1 MSKVKCYAYRKFG
14 HYAGQCLNKK
24 GGNETQ
30 LDVVVLAKAQMD
42 EFPKKFEQ
50 LELLLVSQITLG
62 TISVDASLID
72 SGASCHLI
80 GARELFES
88 FTKSDSDLY
97 MELGMAGK
105 HAMQGSGT
113 MPFWME
119 SGGILR
125 VTNVLW
131 VVELRRIVLSVSVI
145 EKKGYEVLVRDGLLD
160 LG

>member
-14 HYAGQCLNKK
+14 HYEGQCLNKK

-88 FTKSDSDLY
+88 FTELDSDMHL
-97 MELGMAGK
+97 ELGMTTK
-105 HAMQGSGT
+105 HAVKGSGIV
-113 MPFWME
+113 PFWME
-119 SGGILR
+119 
-125 VTNVLW
+125 T
-131 VVELRRIVLSVSVI
+131 
-145 EKKGYEVLVRDGLLD
+145 
-160 LG
+160 